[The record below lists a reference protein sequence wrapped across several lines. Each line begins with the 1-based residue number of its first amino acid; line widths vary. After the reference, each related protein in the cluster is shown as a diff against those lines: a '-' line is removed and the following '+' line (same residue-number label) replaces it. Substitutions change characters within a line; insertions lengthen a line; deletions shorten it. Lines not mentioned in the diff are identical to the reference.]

1 MKGSDGKYH
10 ISGMVF
16 EILIGSR
23 AQVHH
28 GTAYKTAGGLKRKDL
43 KKNKHGK
50 IVSKLKSSKGATMLK
65 RLTSKGYHTKKGVF
79 GWVKGKKKGHGTRKR
94 RRTHKRRRRRKVHPI
109 KGMRWED
116 RTYKTGRFAR
126 KPSYHRR

>member
-10 ISGMVF
+10 ISGVIF

-28 GTAYKTAGGLKRKDL
+28 GTAYKTTGGLKKKDL
-43 KKNKHGK
+43 RKNKHGK
-50 IVSKLKSSKGATMLK
+50 IVSRLKSSKGATMLK
-65 RLTSKGYHTKKGVF
+65 RLTSKGYHTKKGTF
-79 GWVKGKKKGHGTRKR
+79 GWVKGKGHGTRKR
-94 RRTHKRRRRRKVHPI
+94 GRTHKRRRRRVHPI
-109 KGMRWED
+109 RGVRWED

-126 KPSYHRR
+126 KPSYRRRR